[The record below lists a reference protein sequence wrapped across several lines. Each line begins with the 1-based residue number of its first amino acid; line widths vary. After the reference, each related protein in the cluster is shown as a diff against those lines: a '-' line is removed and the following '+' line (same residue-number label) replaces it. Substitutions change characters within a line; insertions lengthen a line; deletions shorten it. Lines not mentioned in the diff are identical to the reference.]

1 MKATHFTVVGSSGHR
16 EAEEGTRE
24 AHARRRR
31 GGEGKW
37 GQVEPCKEGRR
48 SNAHVEKM
56 IEILL
61 RYCAETANK
70 GDTGVIKVGTI
81 LTTPP

>member
-1 MKATHFTVVGSSGHR
+1 
-16 EAEEGTRE
+16 
-24 AHARRRR
+24 
-31 GGEGKW
+31 
-37 GQVEPCKEGRR
+37 
-48 SNAHVEKM
+48 M